1 MKSISEKNDPLK
13 SGRYILLWRNKKVL
27 WWPPLNKFSG
37 KMSWKSSAPF
47 FSNNSQKSNN
57 ITVTEGREIITD
69 EEMRFLINEVLLG
82 NNIDVE
88 KPILG
93 TAEKYER
100 HPSILKIK
108 EKKKRLKCKVVKEK
122 NTYLPNYHK
131 SLYWWCLSK
140 RIQASSNNAYLLKNN
155 CHCKKNN
162 RPISILPILSIVFE
176 RCLYTRIYDH
186 FDSILSKNTKWLQE
200 RPLW

>member
-1 MKSISEKNDPLK
+1 
-13 SGRYILLWRNKKVL
+13 
-27 WWPPLNKFSG
+27 
-37 KMSWKSSAPF
+37 MSWNSSAPF

-93 TAEKYER
+93 IAEKYER
-100 HPSILKIK
+100 HLSILKIK
-108 EKKKRLKCKVVKEK
+108 ERLKYKVVKEK
-122 NTYLPNYHK
+122 NTYYLPNYHK

-140 RIQASSNNAYLLKNN
+140 SIQASSNNAYLLK
-155 CHCKKNN
+155 K
-162 RPISILPILSIVFE
+162 
-176 RCLYTRIYDH
+176 
-186 FDSILSKNTKWLQE
+186 
-200 RPLW
+200 